1 MMAGSV
7 MLKTNAKAE
16 PDTSS
21 APTAPPVS
29 RAVPVAPD
37 QKGCAPSFLTQQ
49 KNEIGQVCSPVQ
61 PESKEEYVQPDEEKD
76 AGGEA

>member
-1 MMAGSV
+1 MARSL

-16 PDTSS
+16 PDNSTVR
-21 APTAPPVS
+21 P
-29 RAVPVAPD
+29 VPVAPS
-37 QKGCAPSFLTQQ
+37 QQGCTPSFLTQQ

>member
-7 MLKTNAKAE
+7 MLKTNGKAE
-16 PDTSS
+16 PDKS
-21 APTAPPVS
+21 TAPPVP

-49 KNEIGQVCSPVQ
+49 KNEIGKVCTPVE
-61 PESKEEYVQPDEEKD
+61 PKSKDEYVQPDEEKD